1 MPGNFTDT
9 TDRAILNWITGTSLG
24 GWVPVTT
31 GYLMLLTVD
40 PSTIAVD
47 STDPQLAELS
57 TIELAATGYSRQVV
71 TWTSA
76 TSPTQGTS
84 QIQNATVVNFG
95 PFTAPAGSGSTTTF
109 GALVTAASG
118 TSGEVI
124 CTWQWDTPVLAP
136 QNQSITIP
144 IANLTLTQQ

>member
-1 MPGNFTDT
+1 MSGNLTDT

-24 GWVPVTT
+24 GWTPPVT
-31 GYLMLLTVD
+31 GYIMLLIAD
-40 PSTIAVD
+40 PTTTAAVP
-47 STDPQLAELS
+47 TNPQLSELV
-57 TIELAATGYSRQVV
+57 ELTATGYARQII

-76 TSPTQGTS
+76 TTPTGGTS
-84 QIQNATVVNFG
+84 QIQNSNLVTFG
-95 PFTAPAGSGSTTTF
+95 PFTGATGSGTTSTF

-118 TSGEVI
+118 TTGEVI
-124 CTWQWDTPVLAP
+124 CTWQWDNPVLAP